1 MPEYNLNKLTD
12 CKWINLY
19 SADYADKN
27 GSVSNWTLVS
37 RKEQPITDAAQ
48 PDAVVIVPVLDTP
61 QGRRL
66 VVTKEFRVPIWDY
79 EYGFAAGLI
88 EKGQTVEQA
97 VEKELKEETG
107 LDLAGI
113 VHISSPVY
121 SSAGMT
127 DESCCMVIVEA
138 KGQISDEF
146 LEGSEQIEAILMD
159 VDDIQDLLE
168 SGRKIS
174 AKAWGLLYY
183 CVAAGSVDL
192 LTRE

>member
-19 SADYADKN
+19 NVDYADKN

-37 RKEQPITDAAQ
+37 RKELPITDAAR

-88 EKGQTVEQA
+88 EKGQTIEQTI
-97 VEKELKEETG
+97 EKELKEETG
-107 LDLAGI
+107 LDLAKI

-127 DESCCMVIVEA
+127 DESCCMAIVEA
-138 KGQISDEF
+138 KGQMSDEY
-146 LEGSEQIEAILMD
+146 LEGSERIEAILMD
-159 VDDIQDLLE
+159 VDDIQDLLK
-168 SGRKIS
+168 SGKKIS
-174 AKAWGLLYY
+174 AKAWGLLYH
-183 CVAAGSVDL
+183 CVTAESVDL
-192 LTRE
+192 LVTA

>member
-88 EKGQTVEQA
+88 ENGQTIEQA

-113 VHISSPVY
+113 VHISSPIY

-174 AKAWGLLYY
+174 AKAWGLFYH